1 LLKSPSKENRKGNV
15 SLNESESKFDNNDDS
30 VNLSISSKNKLNENS
45 IILKHTV
52 SSLNKMKAKDSTEN
66 GLSQFY

>member
-1 LLKSPSKENRKGNV
+1 MLKSPSKENRKGNV

-45 IILKHTV
+45 IIFKHTV
-52 SSLNKMKAKDSTEN
+52 SSLNKMKAKDSAEN
-66 GLSQFY
+66 GSSQFY